1 MTCEIKNRNEKRNKP
16 NLIHISNKYPPTKI
30 LECLLMLYGFF
41 CLARIQKENAR
52 ERAEK
57 DGLPSWPHVLHGLPS
72 WPAKSH
78 NLHSGTEGGKDSRK
92 GQQKKKTQQKLA
104 TARVGS
110 NRGLRPTRPLPS
122 RLARREKSKR
132 APSSPRP
139 HPTTPPDQ
147 QRSSLHYV
155 GA

>member
-1 MTCEIKNRNEKRNKP
+1 MFADA
-16 NLIHISNKYPPTKI
+16 
-30 LECLLMLYGFF
+30 LYGFF
-41 CLARIQKENAR
+41 CLVRIQKENAR

-110 NRGLRPTRPLPS
+110 NRGLRQSGPLGHS
-122 RLARREKSKR
+122 RRGSRGERRVKEHLLLRVPIPPHLRISSEVACALR
-132 APSSPRP
+132 RCLVVAPLR
-139 HPTTPPDQ
+139 
-147 QRSSLHYV
+147 LHC
-155 GA
+155 